1 MDCTVDLANCDVIF
15 HSSHVKIRCSLSDF
29 GIDME
34 SKACLG
40 FGCGTLRILQ
50 LTITESF
57 TVLGLVGSRGFQHFV
72 LYSRQIIRDHDWV
85 NSHTHTHDMHA
96 AGCCNICK
104 RSLLLS
110 WNLFNLAVETKIRPY
125 PASLPAGEETV
136 PKLQETS
143 PVHGFQQ
150 CHFFTILSDIVWN
163 VSKTTQGTCF
173 RKLRAG
179 WSGFG
184 RRSGSLSHLDLVST
198 CAFEVFLFI
207 AFIANEAKAPKQQLH
222 IWKLHTAIYHHCTYT
237 QYMLQ

>member
-150 CHFFTILSDIVWN
+150 CHFSPYYQTLFEM
-163 VSKTTQGTCF
+163 F
-173 RKLRAG
+173 RKLPKELALESSEQVG
-179 WSGFG
+179 A
-184 RRSGSLSHLDLVST
+184 DLGEDV
-198 CAFEVFLFI
+198 
-207 AFIANEAKAPKQQLH
+207 EACL
-222 IWKLHTAIYHHCTYT
+222 IWT
-237 QYMLQ
+237 

>member
-85 NSHTHTHDMHA
+85 NSHTHTWHA
-96 AGCCNICK
+96 RC
-104 RSLLLS
+104 RLLQH
-110 WNLFNLAVETKIRPY
+110 
-125 PASLPAGEETV
+125 
-136 PKLQETS
+136 LQEVPFVELKPFQFSCWNQDPALSSIFACWGGDSAKVARNFTS
-143 PVHGFQQ
+143 PWLSAVS
-150 CHFFTILSDIVWN
+150 FFTILSDIVWN

-184 RRSGSLSHLDLVST
+184 RRCGSLSHLDLVST